1 MATSSAAAGQQQE
14 QQHSISRIYPNANE
28 ERGKQWWDYDQLMVA
43 WGVQDNYEV
52 VRKVGRGKVR
62 AHHPLLF
69 SSSTR
74 QGADTRCTPTSTRKC
89 LRASTSSAKRNASSR
104 S

>member
-1 MATSSAAAGQQQE
+1 MATSSAAAGQQQQQ

-52 VRKVGRGKVR
+52 VRKVGRGKVGHL
-62 AHHPLLF
+62 AVPLSLAL
-69 SSSTR
+69 
-74 QGADTRCTPTSTRKC
+74 QG
-89 LRASTSSAKRNASSR
+89 
-104 S
+104 

>member
-43 WGVQDNYEV
+43 WGVPV
-52 VRKVGRGKVR
+52 
-62 AHHPLLF
+62 
-69 SSSTR
+69 S
-74 QGADTRCTPTSTRKC
+74 
-89 LRASTSSAKRNASSR
+89 
-104 S
+104 